1 MVAMTVL
8 LRTPKIL
15 QFEHYA
21 WKSCQLQFLG
31 RTGEKCERTMP
42 TLNTTVV
49 LPLIVYLH
57 PNGVVR
63 VGWEP
68 AATNDSFVVL

>member
-1 MVAMTVL
+1 MHGW
-8 LRTPKIL
+8 
-15 QFEHYA
+15 E
-21 WKSCQLQFLG
+21 G
-31 RTGEKCERTMP
+31 ERTTS

-57 PNGVVR
+57 PSGVVR

-68 AATNDSFVVL
+68 GATKDSFVVL